1 MNPYI
6 GHDSQIWTVRR
17 IFPDFGSA
25 ESIWGTFPR
34 AGMLD
39 RHIMTGERIIFSNPL
54 RQDF

>member
-34 AGMLD
+34 AGMWD